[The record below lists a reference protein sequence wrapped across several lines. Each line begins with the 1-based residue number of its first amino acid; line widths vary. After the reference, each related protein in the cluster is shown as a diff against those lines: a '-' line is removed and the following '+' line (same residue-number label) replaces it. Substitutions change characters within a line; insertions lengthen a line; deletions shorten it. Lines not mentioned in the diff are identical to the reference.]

1 MPNWVYNTL
10 TIEGNTWDIKRLQ
23 TQVERPFT
31 VPVQTMNMG
40 DINPDG
46 FPTKLEEVVYT
57 NPVFAFWNIVSPYD
71 MGVTAVEYALQPART
86 GLDVGAPN
94 WWEETEKL
102 RKTDKS
108 WYSWNITNWGVKWD
122 VAVADNDEYP
132 DTELI
137 DEGTNGD
144 NHVLVYRFNTPWGIP
159 DEALKKLSSQY
170 PALLFTLE
178 YEEETGWGGEHEYLR
193 GEQLDGYEYN
203 WMCYECGYK
212 ETGEPP
218 YCEECDYDICPS
230 CGWGEPDEFCE
241 AHKKVEV

>member
-23 TQVERPFT
+23 TQMERPFT
-31 VPVQTMNMG
+31 VPVQNMNMG
-40 DINPDG
+40 DINLGGGVPS
-46 FPTKLEEVVYT
+46 KIEEVKYT
-57 NPVFAFWNIVSPYD
+57 NPVFAFWNIVNPYEQNISPEDYVKYD
-71 MGVTAVEYALQPART
+71 
-86 GLDVGAPN
+86 N
-94 WWEETEKL
+94 KSETF
-102 RKTDKS
+102 
-108 WYSWNITNWGVKWD
+108 WYNWNITNWGVKWD
-122 VAVADNDEYP
+122 VAVQDDEKYP

-144 NHVLVYRFNTPWGIP
+144 NHVLVYRFNTPWGIA

-212 ETGEPP
+212 ETGESP

-241 AHKKVEV
+241 AHKKAEV